1 MTSLPWFLTFK
12 NLAGQVPSSLTS
24 APAPRPAPST
34 VTPHPSLQID
44 YRSPQPSV
52 TTTLLPPTP
61 GHRPPPSTL
70 SSSVSW
76 YQLGSECA
84 DGKTRAG
91 PQELELPASLLGGC
105 SPTSGDW
112 WQDPPLYPGGL
123 RDPGLQP
130 PHPGLLCAPTP
141 PQVTRSRHP

>member
-61 GHRPPPSTL
+61 GHLPPLPPSLHQFPGTNLGANVQMERPGQGRRSWSFLLPSWGAAPPP
-70 SSSVSW
+70 
-76 YQLGSECA
+76 LGTGGRTHRCTQGASEI
-84 DGKTRAG
+84 
-91 PQELELPASLLGGC
+91 LGCNPHIQAC
-105 SPTSGDW
+105 SAP
-112 WQDPPLYPGGL
+112 
-123 RDPGLQP
+123 P
-130 PHPGLLCAPTP
+130 PHP
-141 PQVTRSRHP
+141 R